1 MSRIVLLHG
10 FAVHLTAPVVR
21 PPFGPSASLSA
32 FDDLIATGE
41 AKVFPW
47 GIKREVSPV
56 ELLNPRLIRKLYQ
69 DELTLVHSNA
79 LQVELDQFLR
89 KEQPSTIVCH
99 SMGCVLLQSH
109 IQNFPLPA
117 SVKSIILI
125 QSDLPESAP
134 LHTTVPV
141 HHLYCPWDPTL
152 ILSSIT
158 NKSLRAGLLASK
170 QSNANNILF
179 PLVRLSNLH
188 TSSIRDKKLI
198 NFIDSLSQS
207 KNADA

>member
-32 FDDLIATGE
+32 FDDLVTTGE
-41 AKVFPW
+41 ARVFPW
-47 GIKREVSPV
+47 GIKREVSPI
-56 ELLNPRLIRKLYQ
+56 ELLNPRRVQKLYQ

-79 LQVELDQFLR
+79 LQIELDQFLR
-89 KEQPSTIVCH
+89 KEKPTTIVCH
-99 SMGCVLLQSH
+99 SMGCILLQSH
-109 IQNFPLPA
+109 IQNFPLPS
-117 SVKSIILI
+117 SVKSIVLI
-125 QSDLPESAP
+125 QSDLSESTK
-134 LHTTVPV
+134 LHTTIPV

-170 QSNANNILF
+170 HPNANNVLF

-198 NFIDSLSQS
+198 QFINKISTW
-207 KNADA
+207 